1 MCDIRDELRKSIETF
16 WGLTKEEDPST
27 WSGISNIEWDA
38 IKDKYA
44 EKGDMFIQVGKGQG
58 MYALNK
64 KYQWNLDGTKI
75 PLWQD
80 QAPTK
85 SIVRFRLKSQGST
98 YKDMTFK
105 LAQGLNLGK
114 AQKSPI
120 DLDKDDPNTQQFYQ
134 IIADMIN
141 KSNRAS
147 TTSESLT
154 KSKITYKMLEQMV
167 EETIKKAR

>member
-1 MCDIRDELRKSIETF
+1 
-16 WGLTKEEDPST
+16 
-27 WSGISNIEWDA
+27 
-38 IKDKYA
+38 
-44 EKGDMFIQVGKGQG
+44 
-58 MYALNK
+58 
-64 KYQWNLDGTKI
+64 
-75 PLWQD
+75 
-80 QAPTK
+80 
-85 SIVRFRLKSQGST
+85 
-98 YKDMTFK
+98 MTFK